1 MSNEYSDPEL
11 QETPPEKPV
20 LDKLTR
26 NILASNPRV
35 TKFKINWDH
44 PNSTNGVSHISMF
57 SIIRFWCNNSFQQS
71 TSQGEGS
78 AEQNN
83 AEMEDDNS
91 KDSDS
96 SFDENKPPKHPTG
109 DPNALPPMKDPMLVS
124 PMKQVPPRLPGMDN
138 TNHSTND
145 GMDIE

>member
-1 MSNEYSDPEL
+1 MHRSHTFLVLFL
-11 QETPPEKPV
+11 QQ
-20 LDKLTR
+20 
-26 NILASNPRV
+26 
-35 TKFKINWDH
+35 
-44 PNSTNGVSHISMF
+44 NGD
-57 SIIRFWCNNSFQQS
+57 
-71 TSQGEGS
+71 QGEAS
-78 AEQNN
+78 TEQNQ
-83 AEMEDDNS
+83 EMEDDNS

-124 PMKQVPPRLPGMDN
+124 PMKSGAPPRIPGLGIDN

>member
-1 MSNEYSDPEL
+1 MLTNFDEFFACL
-11 QETPPEKPV
+11 QP
-20 LDKLTR
+20 
-26 NILASNPRV
+26 
-35 TKFKINWDH
+35 
-44 PNSTNGVSHISMF
+44 
-57 SIIRFWCNNSFQQS
+57 S
-71 TSQGEGS
+71 TSQQEGEEGTLG
-78 AEQNN
+78 EPNN
-83 AEMEDDNS
+83 AEMEDDDS

-124 PMKQVPPRLPGMDN
+124 PMKSQPPRIPGMDN

>member
-1 MSNEYSDPEL
+1 MLTNFHEFFACL
-11 QETPPEKPV
+11 QP
-20 LDKLTR
+20 
-26 NILASNPRV
+26 
-35 TKFKINWDH
+35 
-44 PNSTNGVSHISMF
+44 
-57 SIIRFWCNNSFQQS
+57 S
-71 TSQGEGS
+71 TSQLEGEEGTLG
-78 AEQNN
+78 EPNN
-83 AEMEDDNS
+83 AEMEDDDS

-124 PMKQVPPRLPGMDN
+124 PMKSSMPPRIPGMDN

>member
-1 MSNEYSDPEL
+1 
-11 QETPPEKPV
+11 
-20 LDKLTR
+20 
-26 NILASNPRV
+26 
-35 TKFKINWDH
+35 
-44 PNSTNGVSHISMF
+44 
-57 SIIRFWCNNSFQQS
+57 
-71 TSQGEGS
+71 
-78 AEQNN
+78 
-83 AEMEDDNS
+83 MEDDNS

>member
-1 MSNEYSDPEL
+1 MFL
-11 QETPPEKPV
+11 FQ
-20 LDKLTR
+20 
-26 NILASNPRV
+26 
-35 TKFKINWDH
+35 
-44 PNSTNGVSHISMF
+44 PNTNGEGT
-57 SIIRFWCNNSFQQS
+57 S
-71 TSQGEGS
+71 T
-78 AEQNN
+78 EQTSNGDGGT
-83 AEMEDDNS
+83 MEDDNS

-124 PMKQVPPRLPGMDN
+124 PMKSQPPRIPGMDN